1 MWQHSHL
8 MAANP
13 LILLFFIL
21 NINSKRGTIPVKKPS
36 ALLEGVSPKMAKL
49 DRQLRGYRLTT
60 ALITYHLPDYPRLL
74 QEYIWQELDLAP
86 KFPEL
91 NRFLEFWERR
101 LEGRLHSVKVASA
114 AVIQPGRFRSV
125 DSLCQLH

>member
-1 MWQHSHL
+1 
-8 MAANP
+8 MA
-13 LILLFFIL
+13 
-21 NINSKRGTIPVKKPS
+21 R
-36 ALLEGVSPKMAKL
+36 L

-91 NRFLEFWERR
+91 AKFLNFWEQR
-101 LEGRLHSVKVASA
+101 LDGRLHSVKVASA
-114 AVIQPGRFRSV
+114 AVIQPNRIRAL
-125 DSLCQLH
+125 DSLCHLH